1 MIIDFHTHTFPP
13 KIAAAA
19 LDKLSDNSG
28 SRSYS
33 NGMIDGLQDS
43 IKKSGIDMA
52 VVLPVATSPS
62 QYETINR
69 VAIETNEHTD
79 ETGILSFG
87 GIHPDNDNYKDILSS
102 LKNNGVKGIKH
113 SGIMHSR

>member
-28 SRSYS
+28 SRPYS

-43 IKKSGIDMA
+43 IKKSGIDIALKYDSNDLITGNA
-52 VVLPVATSPS
+52 VWDHSNKNIYWNMHEFGDFYLKMS
-62 QYETINR
+62 IFFF
-69 VAIETNEHTD
+69 
-79 ETGILSFG
+79 SFF
-87 GIHPDNDNYKDILSS
+87 IF
-102 LKNNGVKGIKH
+102 
-113 SGIMHSR
+113 